1 MQNDFFVGGELLDR
15 RIVKALKKAA
25 TDYENGEI
33 AEVRDLLMEIVDAID
48 EWESEDW
55 R

>member
-1 MQNDFFVGGELLDR
+1 MDNRFFVGGELLDNH
-15 RIVKALKKAA
+15 ITKALHQAA

-33 AEVRDLLMEIVDAID
+33 SEVRDLLMEIVDAID
-48 EWESEDW
+48 EWASEDW

>member
-1 MQNDFFVGGELLDR
+1 MQNNFFVDGELLDC
-15 RIVKALKKAA
+15 RIMKALKKAV

-48 EWESEDW
+48 EWSSLDW